1 MLSHLHCLHAEI
13 GLEKGSNFF
22 VENNIVQLDSF
33 MLVSH
38 RNEVTK
44 MNLLVVTRLCS
55 RTFGSSTSFNYISIK
70 YFRHIIKYFFHVISY
85 CASFQIVGC
94 VGALRLNKRL
104 LKGYWIILLC
114 LLVGDI
120 LVGFIWLFRFDSI
133 SKGLDSDLSN
143 RLSTEYRHN
152 IKG

>member
-1 MLSHLHCLHAEI
+1 
-13 GLEKGSNFF
+13 
-22 VENNIVQLDSF
+22 
-33 MLVSH
+33 
-38 RNEVTK
+38 
-44 MNLLVVTRLCS
+44 MNSLIVTRSFALHLLHVRLLIIYKFS
-55 RTFGSSTSFNYISIK
+55 R
-70 YFRHIIKYFFHVISY
+70 FRHIIKYFFLAITY
-85 CASFQIVGC
+85 CALFQIVGC